1 MISHLSLGTNDLERA
16 AAFYD
21 AVLPT
26 LGYKRVLTRD
36 DCVAYGDRYPAFW
49 IVRPLDESRPAAPG
63 NGTHVAFH
71 ARTRDMVH
79 AFHAAALKAG
89 ARDNGAPGPRPEYG
103 ELYYGAFVI
112 DPDGHK
118 IEAEC
123 YGAG

>member
-1 MISHLSLGTNDLERA
+1 MISHLSLGTNDLARA
-16 AAFYD
+16 TTFYD
-21 AVLPT
+21 TVLPV
-26 LGYKRVLTRD
+26 LGYERILTRD
-36 DCVAYGDRYPAFW
+36 DCVAYGADYPAFW
-49 IVRPLDESRPAAPG
+49 VVHPLDESRPAVPG

-71 ARTRDMVH
+71 AGSREAVY
-79 AFHAAALKAG
+79 AFHEAALAAG
-89 ARDNGAPGPRPEYG
+89 AADNGKPGPRPEYG